1 MPWNKSPVTRL
12 KKGLFEDQNAW
23 LVTSRGE
30 RKLKRMKIDEVKRIL
45 AIGAGTMGHQI
56 GLLCALHGYEVVIYD
71 TKPEALAFARK
82 RINALAD
89 VLVRKKRLQPQLK
102 EAVIGRIELTDN
114 ASDAARNVDMVT
126 ESVPEDPVL
135 KGAIFKKFHALC
147 PERTIFTTNTSMLI
161 PSLFA
166 HEVGRP
172 EKFLAFH
179 FHDIIKTDVVDI
191 MPHPGTAP
199 ETTELVKAFAE
210 KLGQVVVLLQKENYG
225 YVFNA
230 MLSDLMKSALTL
242 ASKEVAAYEDIDRAW
257 MGIMCTDIGPFGIM
271 DSIGVDTVWKIIDYA
286 AQISRQ
292 KSLSKNAEML
302 KKYVDAGKLGV
313 KAGEGFYRYPNPQF
327 KQPGFLPNR

>member
-1 MPWNKSPVTRL
+1 
-12 KKGLFEDQNAW
+12 
-23 LVTSRGE
+23 
-30 RKLKRMKIDEVKRIL
+30 MKIDDVKRVL

-56 GLLCALHGYEVVIYD
+56 GLLCALHGYAVVIYD
-71 TKPEALAFARK
+71 TKQEALEFARK
-82 RINALAD
+82 RIDALAD
-89 VLVRKKRLQPQLK
+89 VLVHKKRLPPELK
-102 EAVIGRIELTDN
+102 AAVIGRIEFTDN
-114 ASDAARNVDMVT
+114 AGEAAREVDVVT

-135 KGAIFKKFHALC
+135 KGAIFRKFHALC

-230 MLSDLMKSALTL
+230 LLSDLMKSSLAL
-242 ASKEVAAYEDIDRAW
+242 ANKNVAAVEDIDRAW
-257 MGIMCTDIGPFGIM
+257 MGVMRTDIGPFGIM
-271 DSIGVDTVWKIIDYA
+271 DSIGLDTVWKIVDYA
-286 AQISRQ
+286 AQMSRQ
-292 KSLSKNAEML
+292 KSLAKNAEML
-302 KKYVDAGKLGV
+302 KEYVDAGKLGV
-313 KAGEGFYRYPNPQF
+313 KTGEGFYRYPNPQY
-327 KQPGFLPNR
+327 KQTGFLPNR